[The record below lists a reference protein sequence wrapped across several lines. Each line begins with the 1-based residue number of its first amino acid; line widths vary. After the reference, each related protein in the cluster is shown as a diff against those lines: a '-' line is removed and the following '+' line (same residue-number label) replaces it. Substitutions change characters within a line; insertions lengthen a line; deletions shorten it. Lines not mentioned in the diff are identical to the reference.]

1 MVNVVAP
8 RFDYDIDPIYLNDD
22 MSNKLFCTFATEDT
36 LEGVLATIQERYRI
50 IYNKIF
56 VLYSKSQDEYI
67 CTYNVDFGN
76 VGNFIDNTI
85 LVHRKKESNT
95 LYTINA
101 LNTLIKELNGG
112 VLDTSYR
119 INWSDFRNCVLLT
132 KGPELKRVNTT
143 IFFFLNYQI
152 IIASLYTYV
161 LETKIF
167 LKELTGS
174 VLIELQMLWWL
185 FHPKDNRYIH
195 YKKDRIYL
203 LTKLYKTCLE
213 TLP

>member
-1 MVNVVAP
+1 MVSVAVP
-8 RFDYDIDPIYLNDD
+8 RFDYDIDPIYFNED

-36 LEGVLATIQERYRI
+36 LDNVLATIQERYRI

-76 VGNFIDNTI
+76 VGSFIENTI

-101 LNTLIKELNGG
+101 LNTLIKELNDG

-119 INWSDFRNCVLLT
+119 INWADYKNCILLT
-132 KGPELKRVNTT
+132 KGPELKRVNT
-143 IFFFLNYQI
+143 
-152 IIASLYTYV
+152 
-161 LETKIF
+161 
-167 LKELTGS
+167 
-174 VLIELQMLWWL
+174 
-185 FHPKDNRYIH
+185 
-195 YKKDRIYL
+195 
-203 LTKLYKTCLE
+203 KLYKIIELDK
-213 TLP
+213 